1 MEAKYKYLIL
11 IVILA
16 LAITSAYFFTL
27 PKKEKPKKELWS
39 VTITYPLN
47 QTMKKGSGSLGLSSY
62 ALTMAISF
70 FSKGRLN
77 ETSIHVGP
85 LGTVPRGNVTVV
97 LSLSGGTGVMVFTKN
112 STIRLQGKDQNGLFA
127 ATDRVILAI
136 AGEYALDLDESGNY
150 LIVIHPDQG
159 NKVGLQW
166 LGKIPISLVK
176 RVPIYLYDSKEV
188 NLRKMLLG
196 PYSPENH

>member
-1 MEAKYKYLIL
+1 MEAKYKY
-11 IVILA
+11 IVILVVIL
-16 LAITSAYFFTL
+16 LAVTSVYLFTL
-27 PKKEKPKKELWS
+27 NREKPKKVTWS

-62 ALTMAISF
+62 ALTSAISF
-70 FSKGRLN
+70 FSKGRIN
-77 ETSIHVGP
+77 ETNIYVGP

-97 LSLSGGTGVMVFTKN
+97 LSLSGGTGVAVFTKN
-112 STIRLQGKDQNGLFA
+112 STIRLQGRDQNGLFA

-150 LIVIHPDQG
+150 LVVIHPEQG
-159 NKVGLQW
+159 RKVGLQW
-166 LGKIPISLVK
+166 LGKFPISLVK
-176 RVPIYLYDSKEV
+176 KVPIYLYGSERV

-196 PYSPENH
+196 PFSPVNH